1 MLSKV
6 GIAAIAASVA
16 LPHAAFAV
24 DVVAEGCVDVSA
36 PKGATIAQHGKWTEL
51 TPAQWQFLRG
61 VFVVNPNTPPGL
73 PYGDK
78 AVLAQLDGSSSGLV
92 FFIDGQM
99 ACTPMVIPQALV
111 TIVQDV
117 AKTAV
122 NHPGTGL

>member
-1 MLSKV
+1 MLNKA
-6 GIAAIAASVA
+6 GIAVVAALVV
-16 LPHAAFAV
+16 LPRVAFAA
-24 DVVAEGCVDVSA
+24 DVAAEGCVDVSA
-36 PKGATIAQHGKWTEL
+36 LKGATIAQHGKWIEL

-78 AVLAQLDGSSSGLV
+78 AVLAQLDGSPAGMV
-92 FFIDGQM
+92 FFIDGRM

-111 TIVQDV
+111 SIVQNIT
-117 AKTAV
+117 KTAV